1 MPGTE
6 EVDKYLTISIDT
18 EPDCSDTWALSD
30 PLTFTGMDVGI
41 GERLHP
47 LFLKY
52 GVRPT
57 YLINSIVL
65 EHEPSVDVLR
75 NLDGSYELAPHMH
88 CEFIEPEKLYDDY
101 AGIQMKGNQCFLDPG
116 IEFQKLENITNLF
129 TFRFGRRPVSYRVG
143 RFSAGANTIRSLR
156 SLGYKVDTSVTP
168 HINWNDKT
176 RERPVD
182 YRAAPEQSYFVSDE
196 SIIQPDERSTLLE
209 VPVSLIPSE
218 AWRAN
223 SWAMASSE
231 GSIVAE
237 AVLLDVR

>member
-101 AGIQMKGNQCFLDPG
+101 AGIKMKGNQCFLDPG
-116 IEFQKLENITNLF
+116 IGFQKLENIRTCSPSVSAG
-129 TFRFGRRPVSYRVG
+129 GRCRIAPADSAQGQTRSGVSEVLAIRSTRASLRTSTGMTRPVRDPSITELRRSSRTSYPTKRSSSRTNDLPYWKC
-143 RFSAGANTIRSLR
+143 RFR
-156 SLGYKVDTSVTP
+156 
-168 HINWNDKT
+168 
-176 RERPVD
+176 
-182 YRAAPEQSYFVSDE
+182 
-196 SIIQPDERSTLLE
+196 
-209 VPVSLIPSE
+209 
-218 AWRAN
+218 
-223 SWAMASSE
+223 
-231 GSIVAE
+231 
-237 AVLLDVR
+237 